1 MNNVKPLAGSW
12 FWQDVVM
19 PFGLCNAPRSFE
31 QLTIIALKDTLSSI
45 YLGALTVHRT
55 IISHQVTEDKT
66 KA

>member
-1 MNNVKPLAGSW
+1 
-12 FWQDVVM
+12 M

-31 QLTIIALKDTLSSI
+31 QLMIIALKDILSSV

-55 IISHQVTEDKT
+55 ISHQVTEDKT